1 MATSML
7 SHQLGQMVDKREH
20 ADIEFLVGA
29 EQTPVYASRLIL
41 VARSPVFAAQF
52 MGGFKEALAP
62 SLPSSS
68 SSSPPAPDDSREAS
82 SLPPLFW
89 RSAPLLEVEP
99 FVFRRL
105 LHCCYT
111 DQLPPSKQGHH
122 NVRDLVS
129 LYAAADRFL
138 LEHCKELVC
147 QELVKLINLAN
158 VLTEFDHV
166 LAVAPGLANS
176 DAFQHVICA
185 NAPQLLGNTD
195 SYAEAQWLAMSTEGA
210 AAVVACNLSGMREVD
225 LFRAVERW
233 YRHLADEEKE
243 DMEEDK
249 QEDDQ
254 VEKILIEAKEQR
266 VARVLEGMQYLL
278 MSADEVRDVV
288 EKSGLLSDK
297 KLLAV
302 YRESALYHR
311 MVLPCTLREVTSS
324 GVTLF
329 DRVTIQESRM
339 AWYAKLGV
347 KDGRYVIYVYNLPQE
362 KHQAPPSGKLSWG
375 GISVKLYLDRTCHAR
390 QFGDGDKRKVAGG
403 YGRYMCKLTQS
414 TPKHVLVL
422 VHVPVFGFGPA

>member
-1 MATSML
+1 MATSTL

-62 SLPSSS
+62 SSPSSS
-68 SSSPPAPDDSREAS
+68 SSSPAPGDTNSREAS
-82 SLPPLFW
+82 PQPPLFW
-89 RSAPLLEVEP
+89 RSTPLLEVEP
-99 FVFRRL
+99 CVFRHL

-111 DQLPPSKQGHH
+111 DQLPPSEQGHH

-138 LEHCKELVC
+138 LDHCKELVR
-147 QELVKLINLAN
+147 QELVKIINRAN
-158 VLTEFDHV
+158 VLPAFDHA

-176 DAFQHVICA
+176 DTFLHVICA
-185 NAPQLLGNTD
+185 NAPQLLSNTESD
-195 SYAEAQWLAMSTEGA
+195 AEAQWLAMSTAGA
-210 AAVVACNLSGMREVD
+210 AAVVACNLSGLREVD

-233 YRHLADEEKE
+233 YGHLE
-243 DMEEDK
+243 EEDK
-249 QEDDQ
+249 ENNQEDDQ
-254 VEKILIEAKEQR
+254 LAMIGTEAKEQR

-302 YRESALYHR
+302 YKESALYHR
-311 MVLPCTLREVTSS
+311 MVLPCALSEVKSD
-324 GVTLF
+324 VTLF
-329 DRVTIQESRM
+329 DRVTIQDSRM

-347 KDGRYVIYVYNLPQE
+347 KDGEYLIYVYNQPQE

-375 GISVKLYLDRTCHAR
+375 GISVKLYLDRICHAG
-390 QFGDGDKRKVAGG
+390 QFNEEHKWSVSSG
-403 YGRYMCKLTQS
+403 YGARMCKLAQA

-422 VHVPVFGFGPA
+422 VHVPVFGLGPAPA